1 MREKINRLARG
12 IVDTDVLQV
21 NVVPESVEEAIQAG
35 ELTKKELYVTDLQ
48 GRFIKGLVYSS
59 NPRVRIH
66 KEAFGG
72 NRNHITYE
80 IDGRNLSKDDVISGA
95 FYLVT
100 NGGERKVPFSF
111 SVDIGVSGK
120 VLDGLQTAGDLA
132 ELVHRDQELALRL
145 FEYQDFAEAP
155 FMQDLRVRALY
166 DGLKGRPNRQ
176 NQLEEFLVVQGAKK
190 PVSLSVDTRAR
201 RYEGLSDIRMDLLEI
216 KAGTWGAV
224 SIEVMAEGDFLELP
238 RKSFERKDFKDQS
251 CMVSFAINPG
261 RLHRGKNLG
270 VIHVRTIRQQ
280 FDVPIEA
287 VGEDESA
294 EPRQKGRKKS
304 ISRYLKMRLEYET
317 VSGKR
322 RQALAGKLKQELEVQ
337 RETEGENARNA
348 LCLAELYVV
357 SGEREHAMALLE
369 SCRAQVNS
377 QRMDDRVMY
386 SYFQYL
392 LYRIQQKPG
401 QREGLLRLVRQ
412 NESIEKKAMARGYL
426 YLIQLLIDPDQAMN
440 PAGTLDEMHTL
451 FAQGCTSPWMYMQ
464 ALKIFEE
471 DVKLLRRLDEFE
483 MQVMSFGARRGLI
496 SEELAKRIAQL
507 SVTVRPHRVLHYRML
522 RALYEKYEN
531 KELLSALCGVLIR
544 SDCRDKRYFSW
555 YQRALKEGV
564 SLTRLYEYY
573 LYSLPED
580 YAYLLPR
587 EVLLY
592 FSYEKSLDE
601 DSRASLYVNI
611 LRYMNPESEL
621 YKKYERDMEK
631 FAMDQL
637 LKSRIN
643 SRIAVLYE
651 HMLYKEMI
659 DEKVARVLPSVLRSY
674 RIQIDNPS
682 IRYVVVCS
690 GETEG
695 QDAFPI
701 KDGTAYVPLFSEN
714 PVLLF
719 QDEYGNRYANL
730 PFKKLPAMAHKEE
743 RELEARCY
751 EVFPEHPMLRLQE
764 CRLIVENGIS
774 DDGQLIRLREASEE
788 MRFNLLFRRRVL
800 SRILEYDQR
809 MIESDA
815 GELPDDVEYLA
826 RLDLTKMNNAERGQI
841 CEILTWQGYYR
852 DAFDI
857 MCTYGWESVRSARLL
872 KLCSGMIL
880 KEISGRDDRLVLLAC
895 KLFSEG
901 RYDDAVLDYLCEYF
915 NGSTKQM
922 FKVLSQSVRDHIA
935 LYDLPERLLAQMM
948 FSGET
953 DRLDQVFDWYVD
965 GKATSELVVRA
976 YFTTKSVD
984 YFLHEK
990 IGSGR
995 VFDYLERVMNK
1006 AEDKS
1011 RVPTIYL
1018 LALCRHYASMKTLS
1032 EEQKELARK
1041 IVDLLISEGR
1051 VFAWFHDLGR
1061 LMPMPDGIMDKVIV
1075 EYHGDRDS
1083 RPELMARVLPD
1094 EEQYAPEE
1102 LRKVYPGIYVH
1113 QKVLFEGELLEYQ
1126 VYDRKDGKRVLVD
1139 EGSISCDIEM
1149 TSSAGNRFASLNEMG
1164 LCLSLKEEGTLKD
1177 KMKKYLTDSAVMEEL
1192 FGLM

>member
-21 NVVPESVEEAIQAG
+21 KVVPESVEEAIQAG

-48 GRFIKGLVYSS
+48 GRFIKGLAYSS

-100 NGGERKVPFSF
+100 NGGEKKVPFSF
-111 SVDIGVSGK
+111 SVDIGASGK
-120 VLDGLQTAGDLA
+120 VLDGLQTADDLA

-190 PVSLSVDTRAR
+190 PVTLSVDTSER
-201 RYEGLSDIRMDLLEI
+201 RYEKLSDIRMDLLEV
-216 KAGTWGAV
+216 KADTWGAV
-224 SIEVMAEGDFLELP
+224 QIEVTAEGDFLEIP
-238 RKSFERKDFKDQS
+238 RKTFEQKDFKNQS
-251 CMVSFAINPG
+251 CMISYAVNPG

-270 VIHVRTIRQQ
+270 VIHIRTIRQQ
-280 FDVPIEA
+280 FEIPVVA
-287 VGEDESA
+287 FGEEETADS
-294 EPRQKGRKKS
+294 GRKERKKPF
-304 ISRYLKMRLEYET
+304 SRYLKMRLEYES

-322 RQALAGKLKQELEVQ
+322 RQALAGKMKQELEVQ
-337 RETEGENARNA
+337 KETEEENAWNA
-348 LCLAELYVV
+348 ICLAELYLAG
-357 SGEREHAMALLE
+357 GEKERAMSCLD
-369 SCRAQVNS
+369 SCRAEVNS

-401 QREGLLRLVRQ
+401 QREGLLRMVKQ
-412 NESIEKKAMARGYL
+412 NASIEKKAASRGYL

-451 FAQGCTSPWMYMQ
+451 FAQGCTSPWMYVK
-464 ALKIFEE
+464 AIRIWEE
-471 DVKLLRRLDEFE
+471 DPKMLRRLDEFE
-483 MQVMSFGARRGLI
+483 MQVMNFGAKHGI
-496 SEELAKRIAQL
+496 VSEELAKRIALL
-507 SVTVRPHRVLHYRML
+507 SITVKPHRPLHYRML
-522 RALYEKYEN
+522 KALYEKYET

-544 SDCRDKRYFSW
+544 SDCRDSKYFPW
-555 YQRALKEGV
+555 YQKALKAGV
-564 SLTRLYEYY
+564 SLTRLYEYF
-573 LYSLPED
+573 LYALPED

-592 FSYEKSLDE
+592 FSYEKSMD
-601 DSRASLYVNI
+601 DNSRAALYVNI
-611 LRYMNPESEL
+611 IRYMNPEAEL
-621 YKKYERDMEK
+621 YKKYERDMEQ
-631 FAMDQL
+631 FMMAQL

-643 SRIAVLYE
+643 SKVAVLYQ

-659 DEKVARVLPSVLRSY
+659 DEKVAKVLPSVLRSC

-690 GETEG
+690 AETEG
-695 QDAFPI
+695 QDAFPV
-701 KDGTAYVPLFSEN
+701 KDGVAYVPLFSEN

-730 PFKKLPAMAHKEE
+730 PFKNFPAMKHKEE
-743 RELEARCY
+743 KELEDRCY
-751 EVFPEHPMLRLQE
+751 EVFREHPMLRLQE
-764 CRLIVENGIS
+764 CEWIVEHGIS
-774 DDGQLIRLREASEE
+774 DDGQLVRLRQASEE
-788 MRFNLLFRRRVL
+788 MKFNALFKRRAL
-800 SRILEYDQR
+800 SRILEYDQKL
-809 MIESDA
+809 IESDS
-815 GELPDDVEYLA
+815 GKLPDDVEYLS

-841 CEILTWQGYYR
+841 CEILTWQGYYKE
-852 DAFDI
+852 AFDI
-857 MCTYGWESVRSARLL
+857 MCTYGWENVRNARLL
-872 KLCSGMIL
+872 KLCSGMIV
-880 KEISGRDDRLVLLAC
+880 KEAADRDDSLVSLAC

-915 NGSTKQM
+915 NGSTKKM
-922 FKVLSQSVRDHIA
+922 FRVLSQSVRDHIS

-948 FSGET
+948 FTGET
-953 DRLDQVFDWYVD
+953 DRLDQVFDWYAA
-965 GKATSELVVRA
+965 GKDTSSLVVRA

-984 YFLHEK
+984 YFLNQKE
-990 IGSGR
+990 STER
-995 VFDYLERVMNK
+995 VFAYLEKVVDS

-1018 LALCRHYASMKTLS
+1018 LALCRHYSTLKTLDDT
-1032 EEQKELARK
+1032 QKELARK
-1041 IVDLLISEGR
+1041 MVDLLLSEGR
-1051 VFAWFHDLGR
+1051 VFAWFHDLGK

-1075 EYHGDRDS
+1075 EYHGGRDS
-1083 RPELMARVLPD
+1083 RPELLARVLPD
-1094 EEQYAPEE
+1094 EENYAPEE

-1126 VYDRKDGKRVLVD
+1126 VYDRKNGRRTRVD

-1149 TSSAGNRFASLNEMG
+1149 TSSAGSRFAALNEMG
-1164 LCLSLKEEGTLKD
+1164 LCLSLKEESTLKD
-1177 KMKKYLTDSAVMEEL
+1177 KMKKYLTDSAMMEEL
-1192 FGLM
+1192 FDLM